1 MQKSKPQ
8 MGDPQ
13 NACRAPSD
21 HTDSD
26 GSAHHDEP
34 EWSIQS
40 FASAP
45 GYIAA
50 VAYLGTYSMLKLW
63 KFSSLDRERLPN

>member
-1 MQKSKPQ
+1 MEKSKPQ
-8 MGDPQ
+8 MDDPQ
-13 NACRAPSD
+13 FAWRAPSNHPD
-21 HTDSD
+21 TD

-34 EWSIQS
+34 EWSIKS

-50 VAYLGTYSMLKLW
+50 VVCLGTYSMLKIW
-63 KFSSLDRERLPN
+63 KWSSLDRESLPN